1 MPRPGPKKQ
10 CYHPPTFT
18 NQAKA
23 KAGSLAQ
30 RSSLPIPNSVAFF
43 NVVLPTGHQAV
54 PEAPPPAHLPLAFTV
69 DRLQTLLKTTPFVK
83 FSSSFP

>member
-30 RSSLPIPNSVAFF
+30 RLSLPIPNSVAFF

-54 PEAPPPAHLPLAFTV
+54 PEHTHTPQPTCLWPSPWTDSKPSSRRHHL
-69 DRLQTLLKTTPFVK
+69 
-83 FSSSFP
+83 